1 MSRTDKDAPYWVR
14 SEYYEA
20 VHWGCQYEQGTPWRK
35 VTVTH
40 ECDLPETPHRE
51 HPVRLSWRLRER
63 SAHCYWESEWPW
75 RRRYRHTWGPTRYDR
90 HVDWYDPDRARVRDW
105 TIGARKQYNGYR
117 EIDADNAPTWNHRH
131 CSIKGWWD

>member
-20 VHWGCQYEQGTPWRK
+20 VHWGCQYEQGTPWRS

-40 ECDLPETPHRE
+40 ECDLPEVPQRGHWRWTVERYQREPHC
-51 HPVRLSWRLRER
+51 S
-63 SAHCYWESEWPW
+63 WESEWPW
-75 RRRYRHTWGPTRYDR
+75 RRRYRHSWGPRPRDR
-90 HVDWYDPDRARVRDW
+90 HLHWYGPDRAKARDW
-105 TIGARKQYNGYR
+105 TIEARKQFHGDLD
-117 EIDADNAPTWNHRH
+117 IDTDNAPIRNHRH